1 MAVGK
6 DYFFSFILRTHL
18 SRDSK
23 FNATNVFV
31 LNENRKHMFVVQNL
45 ENIQRIVFLNDF

>member
-1 MAVGK
+1 MAMSK
-6 DYFFSFILRTHL
+6 DFFFILRTQL
-18 SRDSK
+18 SRDST

-45 ENIQRIVFLNDF
+45 ENIQIIFF